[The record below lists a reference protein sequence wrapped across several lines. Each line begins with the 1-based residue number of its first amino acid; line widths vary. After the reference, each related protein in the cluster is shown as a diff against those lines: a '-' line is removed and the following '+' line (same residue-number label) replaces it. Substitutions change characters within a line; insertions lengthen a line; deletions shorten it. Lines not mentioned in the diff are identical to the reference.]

1 MKFLLHPNSNMKF
14 DESTQSIYSNE
25 VLYLWIYLM
34 ASVSQSVSRCIGLFG
49 LFADRQTGLTAAE
62 IAEHLDAP
70 RSSVAA
76 LLKELSELSMV
87 SLNRR
92 TLTYLPTLAFAQLGS
107 WLTDPAH
114 FPPTLAEIMEGLQRE
129 SGETI
134 TASWPIDHEMEII
147 RVVKSR
153 NPISFIAEIG
163 QRLPLWHSSVGL
175 TFLSGLTNQQIQA
188 RWEKD
193 RRMINNVPEL
203 SHIIERATIARHDK
217 IAVVHGGVF
226 SEASAMARLVDYE
239 LDGRPLVISIA
250 GPEQRIKANQDRLAD
265 LLASCGA

>member
-1 MKFLLHPNSNMKF
+1 
-14 DESTQSIYSNE
+14 
-25 VLYLWIYLM
+25 M
-34 ASVSQSVSRCIGLFG
+34 ASVSQSVSRCIALFS
-49 LFADRQTGLTAAE
+49 LFSDRQTGLTASE
-62 IAEHLDAP
+62 IAENLNAP

-76 LLKELSELSMV
+76 LLKELCELSMV

-92 TLTYLPTLAFAQLGS
+92 TLTYLPTLKFAQLGS

-114 FPPTLAEIMEGLQRE
+114 FPPTLAEIMEALQRE
-129 SGETI
+129 SGETV

-175 TFLSGLTNQQIQA
+175 IFLSGLTNQQIQA

-193 RRMINNVPEL
+193 RRLIDNVPDL
-203 SHIIERATIARHDK
+203 PDIIERANSARQGS
-217 IAVVHGGVF
+217 ISVVHGGVF
-226 SEASAMARLVDYE
+226 SEASAMARLVEYE

-250 GPEQRIKANQDRLAD
+250 GPEQRIRANQAQLTE
-265 LLASCGA
+265 LLASCAG